1 MCVWGGVQPVYYSQ
15 ATNAVSSWNRYKFAI
30 CMRFHS
36 LVLSI
41 LNDVP
46 AIPIAYGHKTF
57 SLAEKCGLNDYLL
70 VWNTYQSEYF
80 GKTIDISA
88 SQILEKVD
96 LLCNSIDS
104 AKTEM
109 LKNKCS
115 LIGSASAAF
124 IQLEKILEQ

>member
-1 MCVWGGVQPVYYSQ
+1 MCGGGVQPVYYSQ
-15 ATNAVSSWNRYKFAI
+15 AINVVSSWNKYRFAI

-46 AIPIAYGHKTF
+46 ALPIAYGHKTF
-57 SLAEKCGLNDYLL
+57 SLAEKCGLNDYVL

-88 SQILEKVD
+88 SQIIEKVD
-96 LLCNSIDS
+96 LLCSSIDS
-104 AKTEM
+104 AKTEL

-115 LIGSASAAF
+115 LIESASAAF
-124 IQLEKILEQ
+124 IQLEKLLDQ

>member
-1 MCVWGGVQPVYYSQ
+1 MGGVRPLYYSQ

-109 LKNKCS
+109 LKNKRS

-124 IQLEKILEQ
+124 MQLEKILEQ